1 MMRMS
6 SITLKSLSKKYTND
20 KSTLDHI
27 SLDIK
32 DKEFL
37 VLLGPSGCGKSTL
50 LRMIAGIEEITEG
63 EIYIGDVCVNEVEP
77 KDRGVAMVF
86 QNYALYP
93 HMTVYENMA
102 YGLKIRK
109 IKKSERDKRIKAAAE
124 MLQID
129 SLLKRN
135 PSQLSGGQKQ
145 RVAIGRA
152 IVKEP
157 KVFLMDEP
165 LSNLDAKLRNEM
177 RIEIKKLHERLD
189 STFIYVTHDQV
200 EAVTLGDR
208 IAIMAEGKFRQIGT
222 PMEIL
227 DCPVDMFVANFI
239 SSPPINYMDADLIH
253 RNGRIYVEVDGLL
266 LETNLP
272 LEVMKDKP
280 DVVAGV
286 RPEHCFLMEEGS
298 GGMTMEVLFT
308 EVIGTDVLLHLKYK
322 TSNFMLKKAFT
333 ETYAK
338 GQKLNV
344 GIQASHVHV
353 FDKHTQKNLR
363 SQQ

>member
-1 MMRMS
+1 ML
-6 SITLKSLSKKYTND
+6 SISLKSLSKQYTNE
-20 KSTLDHI
+20 KHTLENI

-50 LRMIAGIEEITEG
+50 LRMIAGIEDISQG
-63 EIYIGDVCVNEVEP
+63 EVHIGDVCVNELEP

-93 HMTVYENMA
+93 HMTVHENMA
-102 YGLKIRK
+102 YGLKIK
-109 IKKSERDKRIKAAAE
+109 KMKKSERERRIQAAAE
-124 MLQID
+124 ILQIHP
-129 SLLKRN
+129 LLKRL

-177 RIEIKKLHERLD
+177 RIEIKKLHERLN

-208 IAIMAEGKFRQIGT
+208 IAIMTEGKFRQIGT
-222 PMEIL
+222 PLEIME
-227 DCPVDMFVANFI
+227 CPVDMFVANFI
-239 SSPPINYMDADLIH
+239 SSPPINYLDAELVD
-253 RNGRIYVEVDGLL
+253 REGRIYADMDGMLV
-266 LETNLP
+266 ETNIP
-272 LEVMKDKP
+272 LDAIKHHPKVK
-280 DVVAGV
+280 AGI
-286 RPEHCFLMEEGS
+286 RPEHCIILEEKAPNTLPMEI
-298 GGMTMEVLFT
+298 LFT
-308 EVIGTDVLLHLKYK
+308 EIIGTDVLLHLTYK
-322 TSNFMLKKAFT
+322 TQHFIVKKSFDQ
-333 ETYAK
+333 TYAK
-338 GQKLNV
+338 GQKLYV
-344 GIQASHVHV
+344 ALQPKHMHL
-353 FDKHTQKNLR
+353 FDPHTQKNIR
-363 SQQ
+363 SPR

>member
-1 MMRMS
+1 MS
-6 SITLKSLSKKYTND
+6 SISLRSLSKQYTNE
-20 KSTLDHI
+20 KHTLENI

-50 LRMIAGIEEITEG
+50 LRMIAGIEDITQG
-63 EIYIGDVCVNEVEP
+63 EVYIGDVCVNELEP
-77 KDRGVAMVF
+77 KDREVAMVF

-102 YGLKIRK
+102 YGLKIKKVKK
-109 IKKSERDKRIKAAAE
+109 IEREKRIQAAADI
-124 MLQID
+124 LQINP
-129 SLLKRN
+129 LLKRL

-208 IAIMAEGKFRQIGT
+208 IAIMAEGRFRQIGT
-222 PMEIL
+222 PMEIIES
-227 DCPVDMFVANFI
+227 PVDMFVANFI
-239 SSPPINYMDADLIH
+239 SSPPINYLDAALVERD
-253 RNGRIYVEVDGLL
+253 GRVYVDIDGVL
-266 LETNLP
+266 LEANLP
-272 LEVMKDKP
+272 VEMMEHP
-280 DVVAGV
+280 PQIVAGI
-286 RPEHCFLMEEGS
+286 RPEHCSITEDSTDALSMN
-298 GGMTMEVLFT
+298 VLFT
-308 EVIGTDVLLHLKYK
+308 EIIGTDVLLHLSYK
-322 TSNFMLKKAFT
+322 ELHFIVKKSFDQ
-333 ETYAK
+333 TYAK
-338 GQKLNV
+338 GQRLNV
-344 GIQASHVHV
+344 ALTSKHVIL
-353 FDKHTQKNLR
+353 FDQHTQRNLR
-363 SQQ
+363 SPQ

>member
-1 MMRMS
+1 MS
-6 SITLKSLSKKYTND
+6 SITLKSLSKQYTND
-20 KSTLDHI
+20 KHTLNNI

-50 LRMIAGIEEITEG
+50 LRMIAGIEDITQG
-63 EIYIGDVCVNEVEP
+63 EICIGDVCVNEVEP

-93 HMTVYENMA
+93 HMTVFENMA
-102 YGLKIRK
+102 YGLKI
-109 IKKSERDKRIKAAAE
+109 KKVKKAEREQRIKAASDI
-124 MLQID
+124 LQINP
-129 SLLKRN
+129 LLKRL

-165 LSNLDAKLRNEM
+165 LSNLDAMLRNEM
-177 RIEIKKLHERLD
+177 RIEIKKLHERLNA
-189 STFIYVTHDQV
+189 TFIYVTHDQV

-208 IAIMAEGKFRQIGT
+208 IAIMADGKFRQIGT
-222 PMEIL
+222 PMEII
-227 DCPVDMFVANFI
+227 DSPVDMFVANFI
-239 SSPPINYMDADLIH
+239 SSPPINYLDAVLVERNGQIDAD
-253 RNGRIYVEVDGLL
+253 VDGVL

-272 LEVMKDKP
+272 IETIYNHP
-280 DVVAGV
+280 RVVAGI
-286 RPEHCFLMEEGS
+286 RPEHCYITEDTNNALVMD
-298 GGMTMEVLFT
+298 VLFT
-308 EVIGTDVLLHLKYK
+308 EIIGTDVLVHLKYK
-322 TSNFMLKKAFT
+322 GINFLVKKSFT
-333 ETYAK
+333 ETYAR

-344 GIQASHVHV
+344 GIHANHVKV
-353 FDKHTQKNLR
+353 FDKNTQKNVR
-363 SQQ
+363 SIQ

>member
-1 MMRMS
+1 MS
-6 SITLKSLSKKYTND
+6 SITLKSLSKQYTSDKYT
-20 KSTLDHI
+20 LDDI
-27 SLDIK
+27 SLQIK

-50 LRMIAGIEEITEG
+50 LRMIAGIEEITQG
-63 EIYIGDVCVNEVEP
+63 EVHIGDVCVNEVEP

-93 HMTVYENMA
+93 HMTVFENMA
-102 YGLKIRK
+102 YGLKI
-109 IKKSERDKRIKAAAE
+109 KKVKKAEREKRIMAAADI
-124 MLQID
+124 LQINP
-129 SLLKRN
+129 LLKRF

-222 PMEIL
+222 PMEII

-239 SSPPINYMDADLIH
+239 SSPPINYMDASLSQ
-253 RNGRIYVEVDGLL
+253 REGQVYVDVDGVLL
-266 LETNLP
+266 ATNLP
-272 LEVMKDKP
+272 LEVLEQAP
-280 DVVAGV
+280 EIVAGI
-286 RPEHCFLMEEGS
+286 RPEHCYLTEDS
-298 GGMTMEVLFT
+298 DDALSMEVLFT
-308 EVIGTDVLLHLKYK
+308 EIIGTDVLVHLKYK
-322 TSNFMLKKAFT
+322 ASNFIVKKSFT
-333 ETYAK
+333 QTYAK
-338 GQKLNV
+338 GQKVNV
-344 GIQASHVHV
+344 GIKADHVHV

-363 SQQ
+363 CHP

>member
-1 MMRMS
+1 MS
-6 SITLKSLSKKYTND
+6 AITLHSLSKQYTKD
-20 KSTLDHI
+20 KRTLDNI

-50 LRMIAGIEEITEG
+50 LRMIAGIEDITHG
-63 EIYIGDVCVNEVEP
+63 EVKIGNVCVNDVEP

-93 HMTVYENMA
+93 HMTVYENME
-102 YGLKIRK
+102 YGLKI
-109 IKKSERDKRIKAAAE
+109 KKVKKPEREERIQAAADI
-124 MLQID
+124 LQITH
-129 SLLKRN
+129 LLKRL

-208 IAIMAEGKFRQIGT
+208 IAIMADGKFKQIGT
-222 PMEIL
+222 PMEIIE
-227 DCPVDMFVANFI
+227 CPADMFVANFI
-239 SSPPINYMDADLIH
+239 SSPPINYVEAELVERYGQIYADL
-253 RNGRIYVEVDGLL
+253 DGMLV
-266 LETNLP
+266 ETNLP
-272 LEVMKDKP
+272 LDTIKNHPSVI
-280 DVVAGV
+280 AGI
-286 RPEHCFLMEEGS
+286 RPEHCFITEETNNTFAMKIS
-298 GGMTMEVLFT
+298 FT
-308 EVIGTDVLLHLKYK
+308 EIIGTDVLLHLTYK
-322 TSNFMLKKAFT
+322 NATFLVKKSFDGM
-333 ETYAK
+333 YAK
-338 GQKLNV
+338 GETVNV
-344 GIQASHVHV
+344 GIMASHLLV
-353 FDKHTQKNLR
+353 FDKNTEMNVR
-363 SQQ
+363 SIR